1 MRREAIFYD
10 EGGPG
15 GRFEGILVYM
25 SIPIY
30 LNISQYI
37 PIYPDISRTGYCE
50 KIRPGEG
57 FDPPCP
63 SSGLFPLGGTR
74 TGVVTTHAGG
84 VHRRAERP
92 SVPDNYPRRSL
103 WSRMLASLMATA
115 ALLIHAV
122 PSERVTVVEELPFTT
137 RIALEQLRA
146 DEAAKRGGAGAQSLT
161 LEDDATILVRHVRDR
176 VSLPKIL
183 LPQRKP
189 RPPHCQDAVAG
200 PPQEA
205 AAACT

>member
-1 MRREAIFYD
+1 
-10 EGGPG
+10 
-15 GRFEGILVYM
+15 
-25 SIPIY
+25 
-30 LNISQYI
+30 
-37 PIYPDISRTGYCE
+37 
-50 KIRPGEG
+50 
-57 FDPPCP
+57 
-63 SSGLFPLGGTR
+63 
-74 TGVVTTHAGG
+74 
-84 VHRRAERP
+84 
-92 SVPDNYPRRSL
+92 
-103 WSRMLASLMATA
+103 MLASLMATA

-189 RPPHCQDAVAG
+189 RTAKTRWQDHLKKLPRLALDALRSM
-200 PPQEA
+200 A
-205 AAACT
+205 AHKSPSCSGDADGSMAAHESPSCSGDADQLASAYECELQQRLDALELELSQPLKHDLVKHQGSASREEGLDHRRGWSTTGRASRR